1 MSVRADGRRAD
12 QLRPVRIEPG
22 YMTNAEGSVLISVGN
37 TRVICAATIEDRV
50 PPWMRGRGTGWVTA
64 EYSMLPRATVER
76 TQREASKGKLGGRT
90 HEIQR
95 LIGRALRATVDMA
108 KLGERMVTVDCD
120 VIGADGGTRT
130 ASITGAWVALSLA
143 LRGAFNPNDPKAWPL
158 TGQIAAVS
166 VGIVGGTPVLDLPY
180 EEDSRADVDMNVAM
194 TSAGAFVELQGTAEG
209 KPFAR
214 TELDALLGLADGG
227 IRELFEAQAR
237 ALGIPASVA

>member
-12 QLRPVRIEPG
+12 QLRPVTIEPG